1 MTSSTL
7 RSCVLAALL
16 LALVAS
22 TALAQTGQLRG
33 RVLGHDGQGLR
44 DAMVFI
50 ERGGVRGNYKVKT
63 NKKGNYFHAGLPLGQ
78 YTVRLEVDGKQ
89 VYSINGYQIKL
100 GEEKPLDFDLGEIQ
114 REAQAAQASGAG
126 PTKDQLAAMSE
137 QQRKEYEKAL
147 KARQQQISKNKQ
159 LNETFNAGMEAKR
172 LKDYAVSVQHFRKAL
187 EIDADQHVIWGNMA
201 EALSGLV
208 STKAGAERDQ
218 VGEEAITTYRK
229 AIELEPDPAYH
240 NNLGLLLIRLQRVD
254 EGTAELEKAA
264 QMAPD
269 NAGTYYF
276 NLGATMVNTGN
287 TDGAIDAFRKAT
299 EVQPDFANAYYQ
311 LATVLV
317 GTAQM
322 KEDGSIIPAAGTV
335 EAYQKY
341 LDLDPQGPYAA
352 SAQAMVQS
360 LSGKLETTFEQPKR
374 RRSSRK

>member
-1 MTSSTL
+1 MTSRTL
-7 RSCVLAALL
+7 RGCILAALL
-16 LALVAS
+16 LTLLAS
-22 TALAQTGQLRG
+22 SAFAQTGQLRG
-33 RVLGHDGQGLR
+33 RVLDADGQGLR
-44 DAMVFI
+44 NAMVFI
-50 ERGGVRGNYKVKT
+50 ERVGVRGNYKVKT

-100 GEEKPLDFDLGEIQ
+100 GEDKPLDFDLGEIQ
-114 REAQAAQASGAG
+114 REAQAAQASGSG

-147 KARQQQISKNKQ
+147 KARQQQISKNKE

-187 EIDADQHVIWGNMA
+187 ELDDDQHVIWGNMA

-240 NNLGLLLIRLQRVD
+240 NNLGLLLIRLQRID

-287 TDGAIDAFRKAT
+287 TQGAIDAFRKAT
-299 EVQPDFANAYYQ
+299 VAQPDFANAYYQ

-322 KEDGSIIPAAGTV
+322 KEDGSVIPAEGTV

-341 LDLDPQGPYAA
+341 LELDPQGPYAA

-360 LSGKLETTFEQPKR
+360 LSGKLETTFEQPKK
-374 RRSSRK
+374 RRSRK

>member
-1 MTSSTL
+1 MTSKTL
-7 RSCVLAALL
+7 RGCVLAALL
-16 LALVAS
+16 LTLLAS
-22 TALAQTGQLRG
+22 SAFAQTGQLRG
-33 RVLGHDGQGLR
+33 RVLGEDGQGLR

-50 ERGGVRGNYKVKT
+50 ERVGVRGNYKVKT

-100 GEEKPLDFDLGEIQ
+100 GEEKPLNFDLGEIK
-114 REAQAAQASGAG
+114 RESEAAQSGAG
-126 PTKDQLAAMSE
+126 PTKDQLSAMSE
-137 QQRKEYEKAL
+137 QQRKEYERAL
-147 KARQQQISKNKQ
+147 KARQQQISKNKE

-172 LKDYAVSVQHFRKAL
+172 LQDYATSVQHFRKAV

-208 STKAGAERDQ
+208 TTKTGAERDQ
-218 VGEEAITTYRK
+218 LGEEAIATYRK

-254 EGTAELEKAA
+254 EGSAELEKAA

-287 TDGAIDAFRKAT
+287 TQGAIDAFRKAT
-299 EVQPDFANAYYQ
+299 TAQPDFANAYYQ

-322 KEDGSIIPAAGTV
+322 KEDGSIIPAEGTV

-374 RRSSRK
+374 RRKN

>member
-1 MTSSTL
+1 MTSKTL

-16 LALVAS
+16 LTLLAS
-22 TALAQTGQLRG
+22 SAFAQTGQLRG
-33 RVLGHDGQGLR
+33 RVLGEDGQGLR

-50 ERGGVRGNYKVKT
+50 ERVGVRGNYKVKT

-100 GEEKPLDFDLGEIQ
+100 GEEKPLNFDLGEIK
-114 REAQAAQASGAG
+114 RESEAAQSGAG
-126 PTKDQLAAMSE
+126 PTKDQLSAMSE

-147 KARQQQISKNKQ
+147 KARQQQISKNKK

-172 LKDYAVSVQHFRKAL
+172 LKDYATSVQHFREAV
-187 EIDADQHVIWGNMA
+187 EIDPEQHVIWGNMA

-208 STKAGAERDQ
+208 TTKTGAERDQ
-218 VGEEAITTYRK
+218 LGEEAIATYRK

-240 NNLGLLLIRLQRVD
+240 NNLGLMLIRLQRVD

-287 TDGAIDAFRKAT
+287 TQGAIDAFRKAT
-299 EVQPDFANAYYQ
+299 TAQPDFANAYYQ

-322 KEDGSIIPAAGTV
+322 KEDGSIIPAEGTV

-374 RRSSRK
+374 RRKN

>member
-1 MTSSTL
+1 MTSRTL
-7 RSCVLAALL
+7 RSCVLAALMLTL
-16 LALVAS
+16 LAS

-33 RVLGHDGQGLR
+33 RVLGEDGQGLR
-44 DAMVFI
+44 NAMVYI
-50 ERGGVRGNYKVKT
+50 ERVGVRGNYKVKT

-100 GEEKPLDFDLGEIQ
+100 GEEKPLDFDLGEIR
-114 REAQAAQASGAG
+114 REAQAAQASGGG

-172 LKDYAVSVQHFRKAL
+172 LKDYEVSVQHFRKAL

-229 AIELEPDPAYH
+229 AIELEADPAYH
-240 NNLGLLLIRLQRVD
+240 NNLGLLLIRLQRID

-287 TDGAIDAFRKAT
+287 TQGAIDAFRKAT

-374 RRSSRK
+374 RRSSRN

>member
-1 MTSSTL
+1 MTSRTL
-7 RSCVLAALL
+7 RGCVLAALL
-16 LALVAS
+16 LTLLAS
-22 TALAQTGQLRG
+22 SAFAQTGQLRG
-33 RVLGHDGQGLR
+33 RVLGEDGQGLR
-44 DAMVFI
+44 NAMVFI
-50 ERGGVRGNYKVKT
+50 ERVGVRGNYKVKT

-89 VYSINGYQIKL
+89 VYSINGYQVKL
-100 GEEKPLDFDLGEIQ
+100 GEDKPLNFDLGEIR
-114 REAQAAQASGAG
+114 REAQAAQSSGSG
-126 PTKDQLAAMSE
+126 PTKEQLAAMSE

-147 KARQQQISKNKQ
+147 KARQQQISKNKE

-187 EIDADQHVIWGNMA
+187 ELDANQHVIWGNMA

-208 STKAGAERDQ
+208 STKTGTERDQ
-218 VGEEAITTYRK
+218 VGEEAITTYQK

-240 NNLGLLLIRLQRVD
+240 NNLGLLLIRLQRID

-287 TDGAIDAFRKAT
+287 TQGAIDAFRKAT
-299 EVQPDFANAYYQ
+299 VAQPDFANAYYQ

-322 KEDGSIIPAAGTV
+322 KEDGSVIPAEGTV

-341 LDLDPQGPYAA
+341 LELDPQGPYAA

-360 LSGKLETTFEQPKR
+360 LSGKLETTFEQPKK
-374 RRSSRK
+374 RRSRK